1 MKAGILGLAV
11 TLLILASAWAHALI
25 GWPTVQQSI
34 GGGNLHPDLVA
45 ALAIGWYFGSASMLA
60 FGLIVG
66 LQAIRR
72 LRHLPVDVGSLW
84 VIAIVYVFFGAAAF
98 VLRNLNPHFLIFV
111 VTGVLTATFAF
122 LCARFPGH
130 GSSGKVPST

>member
-1 MKAGILGLAV
+1 MKTGILGVAV
-11 TLLILASAWAHALI
+11 TLLILASAWAHGLI
-25 GWPTVQQSI
+25 GWPTMQQSI
-34 GGGNLHPDLVA
+34 GGGNVHPDVVG

-72 LRHLPVDVGSLW
+72 LKHLPVDLGSLW
-84 VIAIVYVFFGAAAF
+84 VIAIVYLSFGAAAF

-122 LCARFPGH
+122 LCAWFPGH
-130 GSSGKVPST
+130 GSPGRVPST